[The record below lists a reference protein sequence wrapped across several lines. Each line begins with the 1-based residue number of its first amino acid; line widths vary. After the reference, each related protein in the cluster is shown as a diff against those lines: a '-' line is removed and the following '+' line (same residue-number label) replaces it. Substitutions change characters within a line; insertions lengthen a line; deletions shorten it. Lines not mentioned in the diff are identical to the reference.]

1 MITKVLFI
9 TLIEVTKSSMEYDFL
24 EKNQFVIIDIDM
36 QHSKTYN
43 ELPDKII
50 GQWIIVISTYR
61 WKNFGYT
68 NYSYKTVGFYDKTFL
83 KIDYIPFGF
92 WLLKDIEFW
101 RFNSDIFNQ
110 YKPVPVLEHRF
121 KSQLTSKDYNWK
133 GDVSISNFDRFL
145 KQIWDYEIEKKDLA
159 FTL

>member
-1 MITKVLFI
+1 MYSLPQ
-9 TLIEVTKSSMEYDFL
+9 SY
-24 EKNQFVIIDIDM
+24 NQT
-36 QHSKTYN
+36 SKCKRCICPNAY
-43 ELPDKII
+43 
-50 GQWIIVISTYR
+50 
-61 WKNFGYT
+61 FGYT